1 MMKRPLSVLVCATAV
16 AALGACSTTRNYS
29 YSPAPSGVVTE
40 PATYPLP
47 ANYAEVG
54 TVRSIDVMPVA
65 SRTTGG
71 GAVLGAVIGG
81 VLGNQVGAGTG
92 RAAATVAGA
101 GAGGVAGNAIER
113 HQRRDDEVFH
123 IGVRFDD
130 GSFREFDYL
139 RIDDLQ
145 VGDRVKWENGQ
156 LVRM

>member
-1 MMKRPLSVLVCATAV
+1 MTKRPLSVLVCATAV

-29 YSPAPSGVVTE
+29 YSPGAGPME
-40 PATYPLP
+40 AQPAVYPQP
-47 ANYAEVG
+47 ANYAEFG

-71 GAVLGAVIGG
+71 GAVLGAVVGG
-81 VLGNQVGAGTG
+81 VLGNQVGSGPG

-101 GAGGVAGNAIER
+101 VAGGVAGNAIEN
-113 HQRRDDEVFH
+113 HTRRDDEVFH

-139 RIDDLQ
+139 RIDNLQ